1 MNDHPHRARRGVRR
15 GTWAVAVVLA
25 LSGAL
30 FAANASLAHRSSTDR
45 HPQDLREL
53 ALKEADRVT
62 SLASQVDDLRAQVD
76 ALTAEA
82 NAAAGS
88 PQTSPA
94 PGYVVAGG
102 AVPVRGAGIVV
113 TLDDAPADALSNSGA
128 RPDDLVVHQQD
139 MQTVMNA
146 LWAGG
151 AEAMALMDQR
161 VISTSAFWCSGNV
174 LRLHGLAYSPPF
186 TVSAIGDPERLLA
199 ALDKSVEVGIYLE
212 YVDAYGLGWDVK
224 EKDNLELPAF
234 TGATDL
240 TWATVP
246 EGVEVMPGAEPATTT
261 LNSPSEPTAAG
272 TADAEPSDGSDGS
285 DG

>member
-30 FAANASLAHRSSTDR
+30 FAANASLAHRSSGER

-53 ALKEADRVT
+53 ALTESERVT
-62 SLASQVDDLRAQVD
+62 TLATQVDELRAQVD
-76 ALTAEA
+76 QLTAAA
-82 NAAAGS
+82 NEAAGTPVAS
-88 PQTSPA
+88 AS
-94 PGYVVAGG
+94 PGYVVEGG
-102 AVPVRGAGIVV
+102 AVPVRGRGIVV
-113 TLDDAPADALSNSGA
+113 TLDDAPADMLGNSSA
-128 RPDDLVVHQQD
+128 RADDLVVHQQD

-186 TVSAIGDPERLLA
+186 TVTAIGDPERLKA
-199 ALDKSVEVGIYLE
+199 ALDKSPEINIYLE
-212 YVDAYGLGWDVK
+212 YVDAYGLGWDV
-224 EKDNLELPAF
+224 EKKDSIELPAF

-240 TWATVP
+240 SWATVP
-246 EGVEVMPGAEPATTT
+246 DGVEVMPGAEQTATT
-261 LNSPSEPTAAG
+261 LNSPSEPTEA
-272 TADAEPSDGSDGS
+272 AEPTEDR
-285 DG
+285 